1 MPGSPWR
8 RAYIERV
15 IGTIR
20 PEYLDQMIVSN
31 ERTLRLYLSCYV
43 AFDHQSR
50 THVGRHKDAPG
61 PRLVQGPE
69 SGRVVAFSEVG
80 GSAARSVR
88 QKSETSCLASR
99 RTSGS
104 RNLVCVAR

>member
-61 PRLVQGPE
+61 PRLV
-69 SGRVVAFSEVG
+69 AFSEVG

-88 QKSETSCLASR
+88 HKSETSCLASR